1 MKRNAILAA
10 AMFAASSLMA
20 ADVKDDVSNAVKAL
34 GDTGNYSWTQNVD
47 DPNNQFLAG
56 TSEGKTKDGMIYTS
70 RDFNGNTFE
79 ILVKGTNGA
88 MNRGQGDGWQ
98 TPEEMAA
105 NNGGGG
111 GGGGRGGFMRG
122 GFARFVRTPTT
133 QVTDVLKDVQGL
145 KQDGDAYVGDLTDDG
160 AKTLAQ
166 PFRGRRG
173 GGGGG
178 GGNFTPPEVTDAK
191 ASVKFWI
198 KDGKLSRFQT
208 HVTGKSTDPDGNPV
222 DIDRTTTVDIKDIG
236 STKIDV
242 PADVVKKI
250 GG

>member
-1 MKRNAILAA
+1 MKRNALIAA
-10 AMFAASSLMA
+10 AMFAAGSLMA
-20 ADVKDDVSNAVKAL
+20 ADVKDDVTSAVNAL
-34 GDTGNYSWTQNVD
+34 TNSGNFSWTQNVD
-47 DPNNQFLAG
+47 DPNNQFISG
-56 TSEGKTKDGMIYTS
+56 TTEGKTKDGLIYTS
-70 RDFNGNTFE
+70 RDFNGSTFE
-79 ILVKGTNGA
+79 VIVKGTNGA

-105 NNGGGG
+105 ANGGG
-111 GGGGRGGFMRG
+111 GGGGRGFGRG

-178 GGNFTPPEVTDAK
+178 GGFTPPEVTDAK
-191 ASVKFWI
+191 ATVKFWI
-198 KDGKLSRFQT
+198 KDGKLSRFQF
-208 HVTGKSTDPDGNPV
+208 HVTGKTTDQDNNPV
-222 DIDRTTTVDIKDIG
+222 DVDRTTTVDIKDVG

-242 PADVVKKI
+242 PADVLKKI

>member
-1 MKRNAILAA
+1 MKRNAIFAMAMLATG
-10 AMFAASSLMA
+10 SLMA
-20 ADVKDDVSNAVKAL
+20 ADVKDDVSSAVKAL

-47 DPNNQFLAG
+47 DQNNQFMAG

-111 GGGGRGGFMRG
+111 GGGGFMRG

-133 QVTDVLKDVQGL
+133 TATDVLKDVQGL
-145 KQDGDAYVGDLTDDG
+145 KQDGDAYVGDLTEDG

-178 GGNFTPPEVTDAK
+178 GGGAPPEVTDAK
-191 ASVKFWI
+191 ANVKFWI
-198 KDGKLSRFQT
+198 KDGKLSRFQS
-208 HVTGKSTDPDGNPV
+208 HVTGKTTDRDNNPV

-242 PADVVKKI
+242 PADVLKKI